1 MKTPWMKLAA
11 IGAGSLLAMTACSPS
26 AQEDTAD
33 AEDADSDTITVGIK
47 YDQPGL
53 GFREGDNDPTGF
65 DVDVAKAVLSEM
77 GYEEDQ
83 IEWEESPTPQR
94 ENMLENGQ
102 VDMIFATY
110 SITEERAER
119 VDFAGPYFMAGQD
132 ILVRADDEDITGPE
146 DLNGRNLCSVSG
158 STPAQNV
165 KDMYADEVEL
175 VEQDGYTECLTFLQS
190 GQVDAVTT
198 DDIILAGLAAADEYA
213 DEFKV
218 VGNPFSEEPYG
229 VGLPRDS
236 DDTCESVNE
245 AIETLRDDGT
255 IDELLADNTEGVDY
269 EANAEL
275 NDDLEV
281 ITCGDVAGSLDEDQ
295 EE

>member
-1 MKTPWMKLAA
+1 MKTPWKKIAALGAAAALAL
-11 IGAGSLLAMTACSPS
+11 SACSPGAS
-26 AQEDTAD
+26 ED
-33 AEDADSDTITVGIK
+33 AETDTEAEGNGGGGETITVGIK

-53 GFREGDNDPTGF
+53 GFREGNNEPTGF
-65 DVDVAKAVLSEM
+65 DVDVAKAVLAEM

-83 IEWEESPTPQR
+83 IEWAEAPTPQR

-132 ILVRADDEDITGPE
+132 ILVRVDDEEINGPE
-146 DLNGRNLCSVSG
+146 DLNGKNLCSVTG

-165 KDMYADEVEL
+165 RDTYADEVEL
-175 VEQDGYTECLTFLQS
+175 VEQDGYSECLTFLQS

-198 DDIILAGLAAADEYA
+198 DDIILAGLAASDEYA
-213 DEFKV
+213 GEFKV
-218 VGNPFSEEPYG
+218 VGEAFTEEPYG
-229 VGLPRDS
+229 VGLPNGS
-236 DDTCESVNE
+236 TETCEQVNE
-245 AIETLRDDGT
+245 AIQTLRDDGT
-255 IDELLADNTEGVDY
+255 IDELLAANTEGVDY

-275 NDDLEV
+275 NDNLELRE
-281 ITCGDVAGSLDEDQ
+281 CE
-295 EE
+295 

>member
-53 GFREGDNDPTGF
+53 GVREGDNDPTGF

-132 ILVRADDEDITGPE
+132 ILVRVDEEDITEPE

-165 KDMYADEVEL
+165 RDIDADGVERI
-175 VEQDGYTECLTFLQS
+175 ERDGYSECLTFLQS

-213 DEFKV
+213 GEFKV

-229 VGLPRDS
+229 VGLPDG
-236 DDTCESVNE
+236 DVENCEAVNE
-245 AIETLRDDGT
+245 AIQTLQDDGT
-255 IDELLADNTEGVDY
+255 IDELLASNTEGVDY

-275 NDDLEV
+275 NDNIELVSCE
-281 ITCGDVAGSLDEDQ
+281 
-295 EE
+295 

>member
-1 MKTPWMKLAA
+1 MKTPWMKIAALGAAGALAL
-11 IGAGSLLAMTACSPS
+11 SACSPS
-26 AQEDTAD
+26 AS
-33 AEDADSDTITVGIK
+33 EDAGAEAEGGGGGGGDTITVGIK

-53 GFREGDNDPTGF
+53 GFREGNNPPTGF
-65 DVDVAKAVLSEM
+65 DVDVAKAVLAEM

-83 IEWEESPTPQR
+83 IEWVESPTPQR

-110 SITEERAER
+110 SITEERDER

-132 ILVRADDEDITGPE
+132 ILVRSDEEDITQPE

-165 KDMYADEVEL
+165 RDMYADEVEL
-175 VEQDGYTECLTFLQS
+175 VEQDGYSECLTFLQS

-198 DDIILAGLAAADEYA
+198 DDIILAGLAATEEYA
-213 DEFKV
+213 GQFKV

-229 VGLPRDS
+229 VGLPEG
-236 DDTCESVNE
+236 DTENCEAVNE
-245 AIETLRDDGT
+245 AIQTLQENGT
-255 IDELLADNTEGVDY
+255 IDELLATNTEGVDY

-275 NDDLEV
+275 NDNIELV
-281 ITCGDVAGSLDEDQ
+281 SCGE
-295 EE
+295 

>member
-11 IGAGSLLAMTACSPS
+11 LGSAGALALAACSPGAS
-26 AQEDTAD
+26 DDAGEDGGGG
-33 AEDADSDTITVGIK
+33 DTITVGIK

-53 GFREGDNDPTGF
+53 GFREGSNPPTGF
-65 DVDVAKAVLSEM
+65 DVDVARAVLAEM

-83 IEWEESPTPQR
+83 IEWVESPTPQR

-110 SITEERAER
+110 SITAERDER

-132 ILVRADDEDITGPE
+132 ILIRVDENDINTPE

-165 KDMYADEVEL
+165 RDMYADQVEL
-175 VEQDGYTECLTFLQS
+175 VEQDGYSECLTFLQS

-213 DEFKV
+213 GEFKV
-218 VGNPFSEEPYG
+218 VGNPFTEEPYG
-229 VGLPRDS
+229 VGLPEGDVE
-236 DDTCESVNE
+236 TCEAVNAALE
-245 AIETLRDDGT
+245 KLRADGT
-255 IDELLADNTEGVDY
+255 IDDILAQNTAGVDY
-269 EANAEL
+269 VANAEL
-275 NDDLEV
+275 NDNIELV
-281 ITCGDVAGSLDEDQ
+281 SCGA
-295 EE
+295 

>member
-1 MKTPWMKLAA
+1 MKTPWMRIAALGAAGALAL
-11 IGAGSLLAMTACSPS
+11 SACSPG
-26 AQEDTAD
+26 T
-33 AEDADSDTITVGIK
+33 AEDSAEDDAAENGGGDTITVGIK

-53 GFREGDNDPTGF
+53 GFREGNNPPTGF
-65 DVDVAKAVLSEM
+65 DVDVAKAVLAEM

-83 IEWEESPTPQR
+83 IEWAEAPTPQR

-132 ILVRADDEDITGPE
+132 ILVRVDEEDITEPE

-165 KDMYADEVEL
+165 RDIYADDVEL
-175 VEQDGYTECLTFLQS
+175 IEQDGYSECLTFLQS

-213 DEFKV
+213 GEFKV
-218 VGNPFSEEPYG
+218 VGNPFSEEPYR
-229 VGLPRDS
+229 VGLPDG
-236 DDTCESVNE
+236 DVENCEAVNE
-245 AIETLRDDGT
+245 AIQTLQDDGT
-255 IDELLADNTEGVDY
+255 IDELIASNTEDVVY
-269 EANAEL
+269 EANATIKVNIEIVHCEL
-275 NDDLEV
+275 HR
-281 ITCGDVAGSLDEDQ
+281 
-295 EE
+295 

>member
-83 IEWEESPTPQR
+83 IEWVESSTPQR

-110 SITEERAER
+110 SITDERDER

-132 ILVRADDEDITGPE
+132 ILVSDDENDITSPE
-146 DLNGRNLCSVSG
+146 DLNRRNMCSVHR
-158 STPAQNV
+158 STPAHNV
-165 KDMYADEVEL
+165 RDMYADEVEL
-175 VEQDGYTECLTFLQS
+175 VEQDGYSECLTFLQS

-198 DDIILAGLAAADEYA
+198 DDIILAGLAASDEYA
-213 DEFKV
+213 GQFKV
-218 VGNPFSEEPYG
+218 VGNPFTEEPYG
-229 VGLPRDS
+229 VGLQEGDVE
-236 DDTCESVNE
+236 TCEQVNE
-245 AIETLRDDGT
+245 AIQKLQDDGT
-255 IDELLADNTEGVDY
+255 IDELLAANTEGVDY

-275 NDDLEV
+275 NDNIELV
-281 ITCGDVAGSLDEDQ
+281 TCGE
-295 EE
+295 

>member
-1 MKTPWMKLAA
+1 MKTPWMKIAA

-33 AEDADSDTITVGIK
+33 AEDDASDTITVANK
-47 YDQPGL
+47 YDQPRQ
-53 GFREGDNDPTGF
+53 GFRKGNNDPTGS
-65 DVDVAKAVLSEM
+65 DADVATEARSAM

-83 IEWEESPTPQR
+83 NEWEEAPTPHR

-158 STPAQNV
+158 STPAQN
-165 KDMYADEVEL
+165 
-175 VEQDGYTECLTFLQS
+175 
-190 GQVDAVTT
+190 
-198 DDIILAGLAAADEYA
+198 
-213 DEFKV
+213 
-218 VGNPFSEEPYG
+218 
-229 VGLPRDS
+229 
-236 DDTCESVNE
+236 
-245 AIETLRDDGT
+245 
-255 IDELLADNTEGVDY
+255 
-269 EANAEL
+269 
-275 NDDLEV
+275 
-281 ITCGDVAGSLDEDQ
+281 
-295 EE
+295 

>member
-1 MKTPWMKLAA
+1 MKTPWIRIAALGAAGVLAL
-11 IGAGSLLAMTACSPS
+11 SACSPGT
-26 AQEDTAD
+26 AEDTAEDD
-33 AEDADSDTITVGIK
+33 AAENGGDTITVGIK

-53 GFREGDNDPTGF
+53 GFREGDNPPTGF
-65 DVDVAKAVLSEM
+65 DVDVAKAVLAEM

-83 IEWEESPTPQR
+83 IEWAESPTPQR

-110 SITEERAER
+110 SITDERAER

-132 ILVRADDEDITGPE
+132 ILVRVDEDDITGPE

-165 KDMYADEVEL
+165 RDIYADDVEL
-175 VEQDGYTECLTFLQS
+175 IEQDGYTECLTFLQS

-213 DEFKV
+213 GEFKV

-229 VGLPRDS
+229 VGLPKGDVEN
-236 DDTCESVNE
+236 CEAVNA
-245 AIETLRDDGT
+245 AIQTLQDDGT
-255 IDELLADNTEGVDY
+255 IDELLESNTEGVDY

-275 NDDLEV
+275 NDDIELVSCE
-281 ITCGDVAGSLDEDQ
+281 
-295 EE
+295 

>member
-1 MKTPWMKLAA
+1 MKTPWMKIAALGAAGALAL
-11 IGAGSLLAMTACSPS
+11 SACSPS
-26 AQEDTAD
+26 AS
-33 AEDADSDTITVGIK
+33 EDAGAEAEGDGGGDTITVGIK

-53 GFREGDNDPTGF
+53 GFREGNNPPTGF
-65 DVDVAKAVLSEM
+65 DVDVAKAVLAEM

-83 IEWEESPTPQR
+83 IEWAEAPTPQR

-132 ILVRADDEDITGPE
+132 ILVRVDEEEITEPE

-165 KDMYADEVEL
+165 RDIYADDVEL
-175 VEQDGYTECLTFLQS
+175 IEQDGYSECLTFLQS

-213 DEFKV
+213 GEFKV

-229 VGLPRDS
+229 VGLPDG
-236 DDTCESVNE
+236 DVENCEAVNE
-245 AIETLRDDGT
+245 AIQTLQDDGT
-255 IDELLADNTEGVDY
+255 IDELLASNTEGVDY

-275 NDDLEV
+275 NDNIELVSCE
-281 ITCGDVAGSLDEDQ
+281 
-295 EE
+295 